1 MNRLGEIF
9 ALTGLGVLVL
19 YASFHILRSLLFGL
33 NAPLIVRLAI
43 LATVIGT
50 AILLAS
56 VIRDRLKSST
66 DENFEKTEH

>member
-1 MNRLGEIF
+1 MNRLGAIF

-33 NAPLIVRLAI
+33 NAPLIIRLAI

-56 VIRDRLKSST
+56 VIRDGLKKSN
-66 DENFEKTEH
+66 EEHFEDTEH